1 MAITS
6 VNNNDSFA
14 IPNDTNIERKE
25 VKDNRVEE
33 RRQEREEAADYYEKA
48 VVLQDKD
55 GVVTRTGAKESTRA
69 EDILQKTGNFNTH
82 DELEESRNEE
92 TRRNEIRQDI
102 FNKDD
107 IELKGKT
114 QRELKELYE
123 SGQISESDY
132 ELELQK
138 RGVSEDKNLVER
150 QEERE
155 ENKTNEKSESTASKA
170 VEENRQK
177 QLDEMRKLGESM
189 MTKESFSQTMD
200 RAKDLLKQSER
211 FEKVDF

>member
-1 MAITS
+1 MMI
-6 VNNNDSFA
+6 
-14 IPNDTNIERKE
+14 
-25 VKDNRVEE
+25 
-33 RRQEREEAADYYEKA
+33 
-48 VVLQDKD
+48 
-55 GVVTRTGAKESTRA
+55 
-69 EDILQKTGNFNTH
+69 
-82 DELEESRNEE
+82 
-92 TRRNEIRQDI
+92 I

-138 RGVSEDKNLVER
+138 RGVSEDKTLVER
-150 QEERE
+150 QEEKE